1 MTENHVLILK
11 IVLVVSLLVVVM
23 SLIQARRGKF
33 VVFSSYT
40 DIFMTLAVPL
50 SAAGTAIVL
59 HFLGVE
65 SPYKWY
71 IAGFVGCLL
80 LVLVIKSTYS
90 YNAGIISFIFSLYSK
105 LILCFAYVLLLLTI
119 LNEGDKGRDGK
130 KRVRTSI
137 IATAGFAFL
146 SLLGLKK
153 RMWVGMGNYL
163 KGTYDAADSA
173 E

>member
-1 MTENHVLILK
+1 MTENHVFILK
-11 IVLVVSLLVVVM
+11 IVLVVSLFAIVLSLV
-23 SLIQARRGKF
+23 QARRGKF

-50 SAAGTAIVL
+50 SAAVTAIIL
-59 HFLGVE
+59 HFLGIQ
-65 SPYKWY
+65 SPYIWY
-71 IAGFVGCLL
+71 VSAFVGSLVLL
-80 LVLVIKSTYS
+80 LVIKSTYAYS
-90 YNAGIISFIFSLYSK
+90 AGIISFIFSLYSK
-105 LILCFAYVLLLLTI
+105 LILCFVYVLLLVTI

-130 KRVRTSI
+130 QRIRTSI

-153 RMWVGMGNYL
+153 RTWVGMGNYL
-163 KGTYDAADSA
+163 KGTYVADSA